1 MKKNLISIIIP
12 YRRKKKFFQQTIN
25 SIRNQTYTNYE
36 LIIVYDDTK
45 KLELDFVKNA
55 TKNIAR
61 KKIIV
66 NTSNQGA
73 GEARNIGIKNSS
85 GEYIC
90 FCDADDL
97 WLPRKIEKQLAFMK
111 KNKLSFSHTSYAI
124 IDKDGKKISSF
135 NINSKIHYEDLLK
148 SCDIGL
154 STVMCSK
161 KLLQKNKFIKIKT
174 KEDYFLWLSIIK
186 KLKVIHGL
194 RLRLTSWRKLDN
206 SLSSPIL
213 RRIIDAYLM
222 YSLHNK
228 NNFIFNIFYTFRLS
242 IYALIKKI
250 KIYN

>member
-1 MKKNLISIIIP
+1 MIV
-12 YRRKKKFFQQTIN
+12 
-25 SIRNQTYTNYE
+25 
-36 LIIVYDDTK
+36 VYDDAK
-45 KLELDFVKNA
+45 KLELDFVKNV
-55 TKNIAR
+55 TKNIVR

-66 NTSNQGA
+66 NKINKGA

-97 WLPRKIEKQLAFMK
+97 WLPKKIEKQLAFMK
-111 KNKLSFSHTSYAI
+111 KNKLSFSHTSYDI
-124 IDKDGKKISSF
+124 IDKNGKKISSF
-135 NINSKIHYEDLLK
+135 NISNKIEYEDLLK

-186 KLKVIHGL
+186 RIKVIYGL
-194 RLRLTSWRKLDN
+194 KSKLTSWRKLDN

-213 RRIIDAYLM
+213 RRLIDAYLM
-222 YSLHNK
+222 YNLHNK
-228 NNFIFNIFYTFRLS
+228 NNFIINIFYTLRLS
-242 IYALIKKI
+242 IYALIKKM
-250 KIYN
+250 KIYS

>member
-1 MKKNLISIIIP
+1 MKKNLISIIVP

-25 SIRNQTYTNYE
+25 SIKNQTYKNYE

-45 KLELDFVKNA
+45 KLELDFVKEV
-55 TKNIAR
+55 TKNIV
-61 KKIIV
+61 KKRIIV
-66 NTSNQGA
+66 NRKNLGA
-73 GEARNIGIKNSS
+73 GESRNKGIKYSS

-97 WLPRKIEKQLAFMK
+97 WVPKKIEKQLSFMK
-111 KNKLSFSHTSYAI
+111 KNKLSFSHTSYEI
-124 IDKDGKKISSF
+124 IDKNGLKISSF
-135 NINSKIHYEDLLK
+135 DISNKIEYKDLLK

-154 STVMCSK
+154 STVMCLK
-161 KLLQKNKFIKIKT
+161 EILKKNKFIKIRT

-186 KLKVIHGL
+186 KIKVIRGL
-194 RLRLTSWRKLDN
+194 KSKLTLWRKLDN

-228 NNFIFNIFYTFRLS
+228 NNFIINVFYTLRLT

>member
-1 MKKNLISIIIP
+1 MKKKLISIIIP
-12 YRRKKKFFQQTIN
+12 YRRKKNFFQQTIN

-36 LIIVYDDTK
+36 LIIVYDDSK
-45 KLELDFVKNA
+45 KLELDFVKK
-55 TKNIAR
+55 TIKDIAK

-66 NTSNQGA
+66 NRINQGA
-73 GEARNIGIKNSS
+73 GEARNKGIEHSK

-97 WLPRKIEKQLAFMK
+97 WLPDKIEKQLSFMK
-111 KNKLSFSHTSYAI
+111 KNKLSFSHTSYEI
-124 IDKDGKKISSF
+124 IDREGKKISSF
-135 NINSKIHYEDLLK
+135 NIKSKITYEDLLK

-154 STVMCSK
+154 STVMCTK
-161 KLLQKNKFIKIKT
+161 KILQKNKFINIKT
-174 KEDYFLWLSIIK
+174 KEDYYLWLSIIK
-186 KLKVIHGL
+186 KIKVIHGL
-194 RLRLTSWRKLDN
+194 RLQLTSWRKLDN

-228 NNFIFNIFYTFRLS
+228 NNFIINVFYTLRLS

>member
-1 MKKNLISIIIP
+1 MKKNLVSIIVP

-25 SIRNQTYTNYE
+25 SIKNQTYTNYE

-45 KLELDFVKNA
+45 KFELDFVKKA
-55 TKNIAR
+55 VKNIVK

-66 NTSNQGA
+66 NKMNQGA
-73 GEARNIGIKNSS
+73 GESRNKGIKHSE

-97 WLPRKIEKQLAFMK
+97 WSPKKIEKQFSFMK
-111 KNKLSFSHTSYAI
+111 KNKLSFSHTSYYI
-124 IDKDGKKISSF
+124 INKDGKKISSF
-135 NINSKIHYEDLLK
+135 DIKNKITYKDLLK

-154 STVMCSK
+154 STVMCTK
-161 KLLQKNKFIKIKT
+161 KLLQKNKFINIKT
-174 KEDYFLWLSIIK
+174 KEDYYLWLSIIK
-186 KLKVIHGL
+186 KIKIIHGI
-194 RLRLTSWRKLDN
+194 RLKLTSWRKLND

-213 RRIIDAYLM
+213 RRVIDAYLM

-228 NNFIFNIFYTFRLS
+228 NNFIVNIIYTLRLCV
-242 IYALIKKI
+242 YALMKKI

>member
-1 MKKNLISIIIP
+1 MKKNLISVIIP

-25 SIRNQTYTNYE
+25 SIRKQTYTNYE
-36 LIIVYDDTK
+36 LIIIYDDTN

-55 TKNIAR
+55 TKNIVR

-66 NTSNQGA
+66 NNINQGA

-97 WLPRKIEKQLAFMK
+97 WLPKKIEKQLAFMK
-111 KNKLSFSHTSYAI
+111 KNKLSFSHTSYDI

-135 NINSKIHYEDLLK
+135 NINRKIQYEDLLR

-174 KEDYFLWLSIIK
+174 KEDYFLWLTIIK

-194 RLRLTSWRKLDN
+194 KLNLTLWRKLDN

-222 YSLHNK
+222 YSLLNK
-228 NNFIFNIFYTFRLS
+228 NNFIINVFYTLRLS
-242 IYALIKKI
+242 VYALIKKI